1 MPVTRRV
8 ADFAALRGLLLFTTG
23 DADDVRFA
31 VFTAASDVD
40 DAVVVAV
47 AAAAAAVDDVAD
59 HTRTAIY
66 ISIDLAAAALTS
78 RGM

>member
-1 MPVTRRV
+1 MPVTRV

-23 DADDVRFA
+23 VADDVRFA

-40 DAVVVAV
+40 DAVDVAV

-59 HTRTAIY
+59 HTRTAYLMLIWRQ
-66 ISIDLAAAALTS
+66 SQQV
-78 RGM
+78 